1 MDLTGEQSQ
10 GKAGRLSIEFELEQ
24 NDEPDGPELNDRG
37 EELAAPIRSEQ
48 AAPKVGIDFRVEVI
62 DKDIDQKKGRH
73 QHIDPCVQFEIG
85 IGQIS
90 ELFKDRQ
97 ADDQGEKGL

>member
-24 NDEPDGPELNDRG
+24 YDEPDGPEFYDRG
-37 EELAAPIRSEQ
+37 EELTAPIRPEQ
-48 AAPKVGIDFRVEVI
+48 ATPKVGIDLRIEVI
-62 DKDIDQKKGRH
+62 DKDIDQKKSWD

-90 ELFKDRQ
+90 ELFKD
-97 ADDQGEKGL
+97 